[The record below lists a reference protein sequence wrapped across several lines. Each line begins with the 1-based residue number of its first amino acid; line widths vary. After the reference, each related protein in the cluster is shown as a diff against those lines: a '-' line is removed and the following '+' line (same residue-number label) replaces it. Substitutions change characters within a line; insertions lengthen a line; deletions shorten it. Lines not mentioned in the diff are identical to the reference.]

1 MSDKAKN
8 VVSYYVLCNKLKDI
22 VRTGWKDWK
31 VERDRVE
38 SIAEH
43 VFGVSSLA
51 IAMWSQYESDVDIMK
66 VLFMLTIHESEEIYI
81 GDLTQFQ
88 ISREEKKKLGETAV
102 SELLKD
108 LLKKEEIKSL
118 IDEFDARESK
128 EAKFAYQCD
137 KLECDIQCKLYDE
150 EGCVD
155 LSKQDDNLSFKHPD
169 VQRHLASSGTWSGAW
184 MAFGRERYNY
194 DSNFTEVSEYAENNP
209 ISLVKKSKV

>member
-22 VRTGWKDWK
+22 VRTGWKDWG

-51 IAMWSQYESDVDIMK
+51 IAMWSEYDHDIDIMK
-66 VLFMLTIHESEEIYI
+66 VLFMLVIHESEEIFI

-88 ISREEKKKLGETAV
+88 ISREEKKKLGEKAV

-118 IDEFDARESK
+118 INEFDARESR

-155 LSKQDDNLSFKHPD
+155 LTKQDDNSSFKNPD
-169 VQRHLASSGTWSGAW
+169 VQRYLASSGTWSSAW
-184 MAFGRERYNY
+184 MAFGREKYNY
-194 DSNFTEVSEYAENNP
+194 DPSFIEVSNYAEDNP
-209 ISLVKKSKV
+209 ISLVKNKV